1 MIYHYY
7 VRRKYYAITLN
18 NKIAFTLCE
27 VPKPPPVKRE
37 PDTVI
42 KLFLGSKTEEEE
54 ITDLREMLEFTKTF
68 GKLEGTLVLRLR
80 EDIEGNVF
88 NQPYQYMI
96 IRFAHH
102 HNYYLAM
109 IWCFAIK
116 QRMKY
121 ASF

>member
-18 NKIAFTLCE
+18 DKIAFTLCE

-102 HNYYLAM
+102 HN
-109 IWCFAIK
+109 C
-116 QRMKY
+116 
-121 ASF
+121 

>member
-1 MIYHYY
+1 MIYQHCTTN
-7 VRRKYYAITLN
+7 ITRN
-18 NKIAFTLCE
+18 NKIAFTLGE

-102 HNYYLAM
+102 HKYLAM
-109 IWCFAIK
+109 I
-116 QRMKY
+116 
-121 ASF
+121 

>member
-1 MIYHYY
+1 MRGA
-7 VRRKYYAITLN
+7 VAKGGRPSVT
-18 NKIAFTLCE
+18 TTTQ
-27 VPKPPPVKRE
+27 VPLKPIKRE

-88 NQPYQYMI
+88 NQPYQYMMIRNI
-96 IRFAHH
+96 IPEDTLPR
-102 HNYYLAM
+102 
-109 IWCFAIK
+109 
-116 QRMKY
+116 
-121 ASF
+121 